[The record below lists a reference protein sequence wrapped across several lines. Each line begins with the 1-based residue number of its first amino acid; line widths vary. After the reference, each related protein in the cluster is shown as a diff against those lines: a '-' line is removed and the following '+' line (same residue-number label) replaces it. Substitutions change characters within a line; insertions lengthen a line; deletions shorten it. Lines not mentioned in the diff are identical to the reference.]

1 MRAELQEKLDAMLVC
16 GHPIF
21 IIAGT
26 VAFPVE
32 AEDFFTPEEMDE
44 VESYIL
50 SERQLRACA

>member
-1 MRAELQEKLDAMLVC
+1 MKPETKEKVDALIIC

-32 AEDFFTPEEMDE
+32 AEDFLTQEEMDE
-44 VESYIL
+44 VEAYIKAGRL
-50 SERQLRACA
+50 QED